1 MTTWILIYVISLSG
15 IGTRAEN
22 ESVAVSAGSVVFHS
36 QESCLAATKHF
47 RQSFCLEDKSD
58 QEQTPVKE
66 VK

>member
-1 MTTWILIYVISLSG
+1 MTTWILIYVISASG
-15 IGTRAEN
+15 IGTSAAS

-36 QESCLAATKHF
+36 EASCQAAISHF
-47 RQSFCLEDKSD
+47 RKAFCLEDKHD